1 MANDAAWN
9 MEANQLFQEFA
20 AELPEGEVLQ
30 VHSAGMAIWLG
41 NSDGDASNL
50 DLEEYNAAASYAEGY
65 KIGDNSKLPV
75 RAPNGPGQE
84 LRSNLVLE
92 ATADNN
98 WSSHSARVRDVA
110 EALAISTGDVEDST
124 RYVAAVLLEPCVNNL
139 CMSLP
144 R

>member
-1 MANDAAWN
+1 MNVNCPAGSMANDAAWN

-84 LRSNLVLE
+84 LRSNIVLE

-124 RYVAAVLLEPCVNNL
+124 RCCCA
-139 CMSLP
+139 S
-144 R
+144 

>member
-1 MANDAAWN
+1 MNVNCPEGSVANAAAWN

-30 VHSAGMAIWLG
+30 VHSAGMASWLQ
-41 NSDGDASNL
+41 NSGRSDSDL
-50 DLEEYNAAASYAEGY
+50 DVEEFNAAASYAEGY

-84 LRSNLVLE
+84 LRSNIVLE

-110 EALAISTGDVEDST
+110 EDFGLSTSEVEDST
-124 RYVAAVLLEPCVNNL
+124 RCCCA
-139 CMSLP
+139 S
-144 R
+144 